1 MQRKP
6 YYFIFMTALQLNAE
20 LYRAMGVIADDE
32 TLMTKVLKYVKK
44 LAAKKEDA
52 SLMTKEE
59 FLARVDKAKEGP
71 SYEML
76 PGENLTDFLTRQ
88 GYEI

>member
-1 MQRKP
+1 MFVSVFSKKVVTLQRKP
-6 YYFIFMTALQLNAE
+6 YNFIFMTALQLNAE
-20 LYRAMGVIADDE
+20 LYR
-32 TLMTKVLKYVKK
+32 
-44 LAAKKEDA
+44 EDPT
-52 SLMTKEE
+52 LMTKEE
-59 FLARVDKAKEGP
+59 FFARVDKAKEGP

>member
-1 MQRKP
+1 
-6 YYFIFMTALQLNAE
+6 MTALQLNAE
-20 LYRAMGVIADDE
+20 LYR
-32 TLMTKVLKYVKK
+32 
-44 LAAKKEDA
+44 EDPT
-52 SLMTKEE
+52 LMTKEE
-59 FLARVDKAKEGP
+59 FFARVDKAKEGP

>member
-6 YYFIFMTALQLNAE
+6 YNFIFMTALHLNAE

-76 PGENLTDFLTRQ
+76 SGENLTDFLTRQ

>member
-1 MQRKP
+1 MFVSVFSKKVVTLQRKP
-6 YYFIFMTALQLNAE
+6 YNFIFMTALQLNAE

-32 TLMTKVLKYVKK
+32 T
-44 LAAKKEDA
+44 
-52 SLMTKEE
+52 LMTKEE

>member
-6 YYFIFMTALQLNAE
+6 YNFIFMTALQLNAE
-20 LYRAMGVIADDE
+20 LYR
-32 TLMTKVLKYVKK
+32 
-44 LAAKKEDA
+44 EDPT
-52 SLMTKEE
+52 LMTKEE
-59 FLARVDKAKEGP
+59 FFARVDKAKEGS

>member
-1 MQRKP
+1 
-6 YYFIFMTALQLNAE
+6 MTALQLNAE
-20 LYRAMGVIADDE
+20 LYR
-32 TLMTKVLKYVKK
+32 
-44 LAAKKEDA
+44 EDPT
-52 SLMTKEE
+52 LMTKEE

>member
-1 MQRKP
+1 
-6 YYFIFMTALQLNAE
+6 MTALQLNAE
-20 LYRAMGVIADDE
+20 LYR
-32 TLMTKVLKYVKK
+32 
-44 LAAKKEDA
+44 EDPT
-52 SLMTKEE
+52 LMTKEE
-59 FLARVDKAKEGP
+59 FFAHVDKAKEGP

>member
-1 MQRKP
+1 
-6 YYFIFMTALQLNAE
+6 MTALQLNAE

-32 TLMTKVLKYVKK
+32 T
-44 LAAKKEDA
+44 
-52 SLMTKEE
+52 LMTKEE